1 MDSEATLRLE
11 GEQFEII
18 ADTRE
23 LTHDEWLELRR
34 TGLGGSDAGA
44 VMNMNPYSSAFMIA
58 LDKQGK
64 APPKAETAAMKHGRR
79 MEPVIRREFPSIF
92 SEETGITPETFSSP
106 WMYRSK
112 IYPWMI
118 ANIDGVVRMPEGG
131 FTTADNIHL
140 EGIGLLECKATS
152 SEKGWEDDSV
162 PDMYYCQVT
171 HYMTVLG
178 MQWAI
183 VAVLI
188 LNRVEYRIVPLNI
201 EFQAKL
207 IEAEQNFWTD
217 FIEKGELPAPTGT
230 EGEDEYLETLFPFQ
244 SEIVKPLPPDM
255 EALGERYL
263 ELTAQEAEI
272 ASEKEKIKAQY
283 KLAIGEAKVGIVGG
297 IEATWSRFARKQ
309 FDKERFDRDYPHIY
323 DTYCNEAQMSRF
335 VVKRR
340 KM

>member
-1 MDSEATLRLE
+1 MDAEPTIKLE
-11 GEQFEII
+11 GETFEAL
-18 ADTRE
+18 ADTRQ
-23 LTHDEWLELRR
+23 LTHDEWLVLRR

-92 SEETGITPETFSSP
+92 SEETGVTPETFASP

-118 ANIDGVVRMPEGG
+118 ANIDGVVKMPEGG
-131 FTTADNIHL
+131 FVTPDNIHL
-140 EGIGLLECKATS
+140 EGMGLLECKATS

-188 LNRVEYRIVPLNI
+188 VNRIEYRIVPLNL
-201 EFQAKL
+201 EFQTKL
-207 IEAEQNFWTD
+207 INAERNFWTD
-217 FIEKGELPAPTGT
+217 FIQKGELPAPAGT
-230 EGEDEYLETLFPFQ
+230 EGEDEYLETLYPF
-244 SEIVKPLPPDM
+244 SADIVKSLPPDM

-263 ELTAQEAEI
+263 ELTAEEAQI
-272 ASEKEKIKAQY
+272 AAEKERIKAQY
-283 KLAIGEAKVGIVGG
+283 KAAIGDAKAGVAGS
-297 IEATWSRFARKQ
+297 IEAAWLRFSKKQFNKDRFNKDYPGVYEKYCEEIQTSRF
-309 FDKERFDRDYPHIY
+309 
-323 DTYCNEAQMSRF
+323 T
-335 VVKRR
+335 VKRR
-340 KM
+340 KA